1 MTDGKGLEITQSKKR
16 RKIVESY
23 NRKHVLKYAAHKK
36 VPEAT
41 KYKF

>member
-23 NRKHVLKYAAHKK
+23 NRTHVLKYAAHK